1 MHEKIIII
9 IMVDGRSSNNGDTK
23 TWRDQV
29 CTLDSLK
36 DEMGEYNTLVYLTE
50 NNQVN
55 SVSIY

>member
-1 MHEKIIII
+1 
-9 IMVDGRSSNNGDTK
+9 MVDGRSSNNGDTK